1 MIPLPPFI
9 PPQARENR
17 WVHALIPNSKRLGK
31 ATEMQHDIIDNRN
44 EKLVDHINLILDS
57 TEKARFA
64 VGYFFLS
71 GFQSIAKELEG
82 VKELR
87 LLIGNTTNRET
98 LEQLAEGY
106 RRLEQVVDIAEAQ
119 TYPKRTEI
127 GQMEGE
133 TAENIIAS
141 VELMDQ
147 TDEGELLIKTLVD
160 MIAEKRLR
168 VRVYTKGRLHAKAYI
183 FDYDGE
189 GRYEKGIAVIG
200 SSNLTLS
207 GVSHNTELNVV
218 VQGNANHAELCRWF
232 DELWDEAQAFDESL
246 MEVMK
251 SSWAIAPVSPYDIYM
266 KTLYEL
272 VKDRLE
278 GGDEGYIL
286 WEDDI
291 TKQLADFQKVAVQQ
305 AVQIIR
311 DYGGAFVADVVGLG
325 KSYIGAAIVKYFEW
339 AENARPLIICPAPL
353 VQMWERYNEV
363 YRLNARVLSMGLL
376 REGNSGQS
384 DQTHDLASTIL
395 DDVMYRDR
403 NFVLVDE
410 SHNFRHHDTQRY
422 SVLQSFL
429 ATGRRCCFLTA
440 TPRNKSAWD
449 IYHQIKLFH
458 PEDPPTLPIDPP
470 NLRTYFNQIEKGER
484 NLPDLLGNILIR
496 RTRNHILRWYGL
508 DEETDQPVDPSQFQ
522 EYLDGHRRAY
532 VIVGGDK
539 QFFPK
544 RVLETISYNIED
556 TYQGLYVR
564 LRERIGKP
572 RRSGLK
578 FSSAVELTYA
588 RYGLWNY
595 VIEAKQQQEPY
606 TNLQRSGINLRGLMR
621 ILLFKRFESSVYA
634 FKQTV
639 GRLLVVHER
648 FLEALEEGI
657 IPAGDA
663 AQDVLYEPN
672 EAEEPDLMDALRQV
686 SARYDIADFKIE
698 ELRTDIEHDLQLL
711 RAMSELVSPITAAQ
725 DAKLQTLKKRL
736 AAPPFNEGKCL
747 IFTQYADTARYLFE
761 NINPNGE
768 RDDIDVIYSGDKSKE
783 RVVGRFAPK
792 ANPEYRFQ
800 RGESELFTL
809 IATDVLAEGLNLQ
822 DGDKIINY
830 DLHWNPVR
838 LIQRFGRID
847 RIGSEHDVIYGFNF
861 LPEIGIEHNLGLQ
874 QILQHRIQEIHD
886 TIGEDAAILDNSE
899 QLNEAAM
906 YAIYEGEGE
915 QLSLFEERADEKGFD
930 LNEAEEILR
939 RLRREA
945 PEEYER
951 IANLRDGIRA
961 AIPKGSEG
969 TYLFC
974 QAGRYQQLFLLDE
987 RDGIISRDISRIL
1000 NRIECEPELSGGE
1013 LPADY
1018 NAVIMGVKRL
1028 FTQEIKDLQSERKH
1042 TLSLTQGQRYVLR
1055 ELQLI
1060 TPPLSPASGGARGG
1074 DENISAQVNTLEK
1087 AFRGTITTTVNR
1099 ELNLLRRN
1107 GVTGDA
1113 LLKNLR
1119 DLYRQHNMREW
1130 ESKQQDAQFEN
1141 EAVPKIIC
1149 SAALI

>member
-1 MIPLPPFI
+1 
-9 PPQARENR
+9 
-17 WVHALIPNSKRLGK
+17 
-31 ATEMQHDIIDNRN
+31 MQHDIIDNRS
-44 EKLVDHINLILDS
+44 EKLADHINLILDS

-71 GFQSIAKELEG
+71 GFQSIAKELQH

-106 RRLEQVVDIAEAQ
+106 RRLEQVAEAAEAQ
-119 TYPKRTEI
+119 TYPKRI
-127 GQMEGE
+127 KSQQMGAE
-133 TAENIIAS
+133 TAENIIES

-147 TDEGELLIKTLVD
+147 TDESELLIKTLIE
-160 MIAEKRLR
+160 MIKEKRLR

-183 FDYDGE
+183 FDYHRE
-189 GRYEKGIAVIG
+189 GHYETGIAVIG

-218 VQGNANHAELCRWF
+218 VQGSTNHAELCRWF
-232 DELWDEAQAFDESL
+232 DELWDEAQDFDESL
-246 MEVMK
+246 MEAMK

-278 GGDEGYIL
+278 GGDEADIL
-286 WEDDI
+286 WEEDI
-291 TKQLADFQKVAVQQ
+291 TKQLANFQKVAVQQ

-311 DYGGAFVADVVGLG
+311 DYGGAFVSDVVGLG

-339 AENARPLIICPAPL
+339 TENVRPLIICPAPL
-353 VQMWERYNEV
+353 VEMWERYNEV
-363 YRLNARVLSMGLL
+363 YQLNARVLSMGVL
-376 REGNSGQS
+376 REGNRGQDEQVYDS
-384 DQTHDLASTIL
+384 VSTIL
-395 DDVMYRDR
+395 DDVIYRDR

-410 SHNFRHHDTQRY
+410 SHNFRHPDTQRY
-422 SVLQSFL
+422 RVLQSFL
-429 ATGRRCCFLTA
+429 TTGRRCCFLTA

-458 PEDPPTLPIDPP
+458 PEDPTDLPIDPP
-470 NLRTYFNQIEKGER
+470 NLRTYFRQIEKREK

-496 RTRNHILRWYGL
+496 RTRNHILRWYGF
-508 DEETDQPVDPSQFQ
+508 DGETDQPVDPSQFQ
-522 EYLDGHRRAY
+522 EYLDGHRNAY
-532 VIVGGDK
+532 VVVGGNK

-556 TYQGLYVR
+556 TYQGLYFE
-564 LRERIGKP
+564 LREHIGKP
-572 RRSGLK
+572 RGGQLSS
-578 FSSAVELTYA
+578 SSASELTYA
-588 RYGLWNY
+588 RYGLWHY
-595 VIEAKQQQEPY
+595 VIEAKQKQEPY

-634 FKQTV
+634 FKV
-639 GRLLVVHER
+639 SVRRLLKIHAR
-648 FLEALEEGI
+648 FLKALEEGI
-657 IPAGDA
+657 VPAGDQ
-663 AQDVLYEPN
+663 AQDILYEPN
-672 EAEEPDLMDALRQV
+672 DAEEQDLMDALRQA
-686 SARYDIADFKIE
+686 SAQYDIADFKIE
-698 ELRTDIEHDLQLL
+698 ELRTDIEHDLRLL
-711 RAMSELVSPITAAQ
+711 QAMSDLVSPITAAQ
-725 DAKLQTLKKRL
+725 DAKLQILKKRL
-736 AAPPFNEGKCL
+736 AEPPLDEGKCL

-800 RGESELFTL
+800 RGESALSTL

-861 LPEIGIEHNLGLQ
+861 LPEIGIEQNLGLRE
-874 QILQHRIQEIHD
+874 ILQHRIQEIHD

-899 QLNEAAM
+899 QLNETAM
-906 YAIYEGEGE
+906 YAIYEGAGE
-915 QLSLFEERADEKGFD
+915 QLNLFEESADEKTID

-939 RLRREA
+939 QLRRENPA
-945 PEEYER
+945 EYER

-961 AIPKGSEG
+961 AMPKGSQG

-974 QAGRYQQLFLLDE
+974 RAGRYQQLFLLDE
-987 RDGIISRDISRIL
+987 RGGIISRDISRIL
-1000 NRIECEPELSGGE
+1000 SQIECEPELSGGE
-1013 LPADY
+1013 LPTDY

-1042 TLSLTQGQRYVLR
+1042 TLSLTQAQRYVLR

-1060 TPPLSPASGGARGG
+1060 FANAP
-1074 DENISAQVNTLEK
+1074 DEDVSAQISTLEK
-1087 AFRGTITTTVNR
+1087 AFRGTITTAVNR

-1107 GVTGDA
+1107 GVTGTA

-1130 ESKQQDAQFEN
+1130 DSRQQDAQLEN